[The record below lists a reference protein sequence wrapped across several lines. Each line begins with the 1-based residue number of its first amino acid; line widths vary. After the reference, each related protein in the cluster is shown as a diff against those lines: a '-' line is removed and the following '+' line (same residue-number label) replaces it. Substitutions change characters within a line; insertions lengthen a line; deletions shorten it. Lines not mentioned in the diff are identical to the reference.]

1 MLEWREYAPFV
12 SGRSDI
18 ELHDDEVEE
27 RIRNGGA
34 SGRDLYMVHV
44 SQNYDPARNAELFAM
59 LPEDDQAQVRF
70 IEAQLDGVLQRLTTI
85 LT

>member
-12 SGRSDI
+12 SGSNDI
-18 ELHDDEVEE
+18 ELHDYEVEE

-44 SQNYDPARNAELFAM
+44 NQKYDPAGNAELFAM

-70 IEAQLDGVLQRLTTI
+70 VEAQLDGVLQRLTTI